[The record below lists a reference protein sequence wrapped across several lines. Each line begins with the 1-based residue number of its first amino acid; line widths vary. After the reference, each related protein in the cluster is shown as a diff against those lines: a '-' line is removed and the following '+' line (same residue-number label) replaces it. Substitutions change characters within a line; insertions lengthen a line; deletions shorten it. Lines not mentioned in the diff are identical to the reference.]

1 MQLRLRAVIFTVF
14 ARPKRRGASGGNAAT
29 DEAVRDNQTKTNPMN
44 TKFCETLA
52 ASKLEAH
59 ASKNSPTSEFARLLI
74 KEAAMRGRNGQE
86 ACAFECAI
94 LDGIDGEIYA
104 GQGNTEKMR
113 EFSRQ
118 CQLGFQRPL
127 TADEIA
133 AEEKAESDRLA
144 WFAKMAAQAA
154 IYDKAVAS
162 AHLVAELSY
171 DAQKALVDIVGSAHF
186 QRNNSVDS
194 REIKLGS
201 VKILREES
209 EAYDPMMDRGRGN
222 SGSYTVYRWVD
233 WVPAR
238 EITAADVEQAEK
250 KAAGAEIV
258 NLTPHPLT
266 IERTDGTVAAIPAT
280 GAVARLAVTREA
292 RPAVKTTVGEFAVTT
307 PKLGAI
313 EGLPDP
319 QVGKIYVVSAL
330 VADAA
335 KRSDVFSPGELV
347 RDSEGKIIGAR
358 GLCAY

>member
-1 MQLRLRAVIFTVF
+1 
-14 ARPKRRGASGGNAAT
+14 
-29 DEAVRDNQTKTNPMN
+29 MN
-44 TKFCETLA
+44 VTTKFCEKIA
-52 ASKLEAH
+52 SSKLEAH
-59 ASKNSPTSEFARLLI
+59 AAKNSPTSEFARLLI
-74 KEAAMRGRNGQE
+74 KEAQMRARNGQE
-86 ACAFECAI
+86 LCAFECAV

-118 CQLGFQRPL
+118 CQLGCQRPL
-127 TADEIA
+127 TADESA

-144 WFAKMAAQAA
+144 WLAEQAA
-154 IYDKAVAS
+154 LAAAYDKAVAS
-162 AHLVAELSY
+162 AHLAVGLSY
-171 DAQKALVDIVGSAHF
+171 DAQKALVEIVGSAHF

-238 EITAADVEQAEK
+238 EITAADVEQAQK
-250 KAAGAEIV
+250 KAAGVEIV

-292 RPAVKTTVGEFAVTT
+292 RPAVKTAVGEFAVSA

-313 EGLPDP
+313 EGLPEP
-319 QVGKIYVVSAL
+319 QSGKIYVVSAI

-335 KRSDVFSPGELV
+335 KRADVFSPGELL
-347 RDSEGKIIGAR
+347 RDAEGKIIGAR
-358 GLCAY
+358 GLCAYV